1 MAMSCR
7 ILRSSAEL
15 AAHEA
20 AWWGLLE
27 RSEANEPMLTPTWL
41 GAWWRVFGRQGGR
54 RLRVLLVFDAGRL
67 IGLVPLQR
75 VRHWYRRGLPF
86 RRLQLL
92 GSGEAEADEIVS
104 EYLGV
109 VAERGRET
117 DVVTQLTSALAQRTL
132 GNWDEILFPN
142 MRGESRTAGTLIE
155 GLARAGLPAQA
166 TVTAD
171 CPYISLPGSW
181 DDYLAALPSSNRQF
195 VKRSAARF
203 EDWAGGEGELHQAR
217 TVAELEQGSAV
228 LRALHGER
236 WSAAGRPGAFAS
248 QKFRAFHDQ
257 VMRAL
262 LAAGALELSW
272 LSVRGEPV
280 AALYNFSW
288 NGKVYFY
295 QSGRK
300 LDVPAAVRPG
310 IVAHVLAIRRAI
322 DAGRR
327 EYDFLG
333 GASQYKR
340 KLATATRPLLSV
352 RAVRSPALE
361 RARSALERGI
371 DLLRA

>member
-1 MAMSCR
+1 MSCR
-7 ILRSSAEL
+7 IVRSSAEL
-15 AAHEA
+15 AAYET

-27 RSEANEPMLTPTWL
+27 RSEANEPTLTPIWL
-41 GAWWRVFGRQGGR
+41 GTWWRVFGRHGGR
-54 RLRVLLVFDAGRL
+54 RLRVLLVFDADDL

-75 VRHWYRRGLPF
+75 RRHWYRRGLPF
-86 RRLQLL
+86 RRLELL
-92 GSGEAEADEIVS
+92 GSGEAEADEILS

-109 VAERGRET
+109 VAERGREAE
-117 DVVTQLTSALAQRTL
+117 VVWQLTRALAERRL
-132 GNWDEILFPN
+132 GNWDEVVFAN
-142 MRGESRTAGTLIE
+142 MRGESRGAAMLIE
-155 GLARAGLPAQA
+155 GLERAGLPAQA

-171 CPYISLPGSW
+171 CPYISLPTSW
-181 DDYLAALPSSNRQF
+181 ADYLAALPASNRQF

-203 EDWAGGEGELHQAR
+203 EDWARGDAEVHQVR
-217 TVAELEQGSAV
+217 TPAELEQGSAV

-236 WSAAGRPGAFAS
+236 WSAAGRRGAFAS
-248 QKFRAFHDQ
+248 RRFRAFHDE

-280 AALYNFSW
+280 AALYNVSW

-300 LDVPAAVRPG
+300 LDVPTSVRPG
-310 IVAHVLAIRRAI
+310 IVAHAFAIRRAI
-322 DAGRR
+322 EAGRL

-340 KLATATRPLLSV
+340 KLATAARPLLSV
-352 RAVRSPALE
+352 RAVRSPVLE
-361 RARSALERGI
+361 HARSALERGI